1 MKNDIIHS
9 KSISDLIKLSGFNK
23 LKHPLIA
30 IFDTTQM
37 TFSKEMLGLKFRSYL
52 YCGQSQ

>member
-37 TFSKEMLGLKFRSYL
+37 TFSTEMLGLKFRSDL